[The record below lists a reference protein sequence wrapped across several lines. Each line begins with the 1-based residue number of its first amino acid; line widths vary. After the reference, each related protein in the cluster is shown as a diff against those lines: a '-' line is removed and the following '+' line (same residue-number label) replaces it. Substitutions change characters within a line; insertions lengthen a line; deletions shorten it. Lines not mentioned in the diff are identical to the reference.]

1 MVTDK
6 EAQSLTVIPPAR
18 VNFYAPASTRLSGA
32 CVHRTG
38 R

>member
-6 EAQSLTVIPPAR
+6 EAQSLTLIPPAR
-18 VNFYAPASTRLSGA
+18 VNFCAPALTRLFGA
-32 CVHRTG
+32 CLRRTG